1 MKVNVNEI
9 KPGYVIEYRDRLWT
23 LVKGEHVKPGKGP
36 AYLQVELRCIS
47 DGTKLNQRFNTSETM
62 EQVTLDREEYQ
73 FLYAEGEQL
82 VFMSQRDFE
91 QVTLPR
97 SRLGPAAV
105 FLQEGMVVKVQSH
118 EGRPLSIDLPETVVL
133 EVVQADPVLR
143 ARPPPPPTS
152 LPCSRTVCGSRC
164 RRTSRPGRGSSSTRA
179 RAPMS
184 SAPGT
189 DQDRCPAPPI
199 SRS

>member
-9 KPGYVIEYRDRLWT
+9 KPGYVIGYRDRLWT

-36 AYLQVELRCIS
+36 AYLQAELRCIS

-82 VFMSQRDFE
+82 VFMNQRDFE

-97 SRLGPAAV
+97 SRPGP
-105 FLQEGMVVKVQSH
+105 
-118 EGRPLSIDLPETVVL
+118 
-133 EVVQADPVLR
+133 
-143 ARPPPPPTS
+143 ARPP
-152 LPCSRTVCGSRC
+152 CSSR
-164 RRTSRPGRGSSSTRA
+164 RA
-179 RAPMS
+179 WW
-184 SAPGT
+184 
-189 DQDRCPAPPI
+189 
-199 SRS
+199 

>member
-36 AYLQVELRCIS
+36 AYLQAELRCIS
-47 DGTKLNQRFNTSETM
+47 DGTKLNQRFNTLETM
-62 EQVTLDREEYQ
+62 EQVTLDRDEYQ

-82 VFMSQRDFE
+82 VFMNQRDFE

-118 EGRPLSIDLPETVVL
+118 EGRPLSIELPETVVL
-133 EVVQADPVLR
+133 EVVQADPVLKGQTATASYKPALLSNGVRITVPPHIEAGTRVVVNTRESAYVER
-143 ARPPPPPTS
+143 AR
-152 LPCSRTVCGSRC
+152 
-164 RRTSRPGRGSSSTRA
+164 
-179 RAPMS
+179 
-184 SAPGT
+184 
-189 DQDRCPAPPI
+189 D
-199 SRS
+199 